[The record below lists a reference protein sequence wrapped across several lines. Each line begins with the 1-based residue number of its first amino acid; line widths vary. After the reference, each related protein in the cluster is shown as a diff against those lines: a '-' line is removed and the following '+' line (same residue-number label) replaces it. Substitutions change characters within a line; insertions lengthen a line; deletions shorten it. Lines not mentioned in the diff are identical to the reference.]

1 MYNDADVSPLMG
13 KRGGQPDLPDY
24 ILVKKFYPSRR
35 NKEKRMKRI
44 WQLHS
49 LAQSGANMINMD
61 VEDEDGVVVE
71 NNRVKTVNHAVRD
84 VLAREQVDY
93 EHFYKIWRK
102 ILNYAHV
109 LICIVNQRR
118 KTVDNS
124 AAIDEDSD
132 EDDDDFREIQLN
144 ELLDGLTLSAART
157 THNNNNKSNMDEVS
171 NALHNDAG
179 DATTGSTTF
188 NLANVT
194 TLPPTYVLNE
204 MQKWLMETTMTTMIC
219 KHVHLLNIYLVYI

>member
-49 LAQSGANMINMD
+49 LAQSGANMTNMD
-61 VEDEDGVVVE
+61 VEDEDGSSS
-71 NNRVKTVNHAVRD
+71 RKKKSGKDRQSRRVRD

-93 EHFYKIWRK
+93 EHFLQDLEEDPELRSRINLYSKPATK
-102 ILNYAHV
+102 
-109 LICIVNQRR
+109 

-132 EDDDDFREIQLN
+132 EDDDDFPEIQLN

-204 MQKWLMETTMTTMIC
+204 NAEVVDGNNNDDDDL
-219 KHVHLLNIYLVYI
+219 